1 DSESAQHTLEA
12 HMRQRTFIPFARL
25 KPGFKEPD
33 ISNEWT
39 TIGVLLEKPVVR
51 TSVNNKKYLFF
62 KLGDLC
68 DTTANVFIFGSFFDQ
83 FSHEAVGSVFA
94 LTCPKI
100 LPALEKSSLIGLE
113 IEASCKILKLGVC
126 LDCGVCKASSCKK
139 AIDIRKGRLCTLH
152 TELMIRKYQNAHSAF
167 SSATSS
173 LILGSPTKRT
183 SLSTVGACHET
194 YVWNDGIMIST
205 VGENKMRFRTGKA
218 GAQLVTPLSKQE
230 KRLLQE
236 NTKGAKYVRTL
247 RGIEQGDCVCND
259 PVLINFLQD
268 KKDVS
273 RVFNDDALAKLG
285 FDPTTG
291 KDTFTGS
298 FKKMKLDPEKL
309 RTNLDFGKIKECL
322 VLGMDIPKEVFG
334 AEEIEIEI

>member
-1 DSESAQHTLEA
+1 
-12 HMRQRTFIPFARL
+12 
-25 KPGFKEPD
+25 
-33 ISNEWT
+33 
-39 TIGVLLEKPVVR
+39 
-51 TSVNNKKYLFF
+51 
-62 KLGDLC
+62 
-68 DTTANVFIFGSFFDQ
+68 
-83 FSHEAVGSVFA
+83 
-94 LTCPKI
+94 
-100 LPALEKSSLIGLE
+100 
-113 IEASCKILKLGVC
+113 
-126 LDCGVCKASSCKK
+126 
-139 AIDIRKGRLCTLH
+139 
-152 TELMIRKYQNAHSAF
+152 
-167 SSATSS
+167 
-173 LILGSPTKRT
+173 
-183 SLSTVGACHET
+183 
-194 YVWNDGIMIST
+194 MIST